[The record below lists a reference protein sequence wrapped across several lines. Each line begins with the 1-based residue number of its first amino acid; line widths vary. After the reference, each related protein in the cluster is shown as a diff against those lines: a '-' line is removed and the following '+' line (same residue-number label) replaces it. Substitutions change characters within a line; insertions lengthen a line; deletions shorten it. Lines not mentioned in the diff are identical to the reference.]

1 MPETLIEITAF
12 DQLPLSDAILRAVR
26 DVGYETP
33 SPIQARSIPHLL
45 EGRDL
50 LGLAQTGT
58 GKTAAFALPA
68 LSRIDASS
76 NETQV
81 LVLCPTRELA
91 IQVAEACQSYAKY
104 IPNFHV
110 LPIYGGQDMRGQLRG
125 LQRGAQVV
133 VGTPG
138 RVMDHL
144 RRGSLK
150 LDSLQTVVLDEADE
164 MLRMGFVDD
173 IEWILKHAPTERQT
187 ALFSA
192 TMPPAIRR
200 IADTYLKEPVSVE
213 IRAKTTTVSTI
224 TQKVWMASGLHKL
237 DALTR
242 ILEVEEFDAM
252 IIFVRTRSATVELAE
267 KLEARGFSAA
277 ALNGDMSQALREKM
291 IDRLKKGSLDILI
304 ATDVAARGLDV
315 ERISHVVNYDIPND
329 TEAYVHRIGRTGRAG
344 RQGTAILFA
353 APRERRMLRAIEY
366 ATRQKIEPM
375 RLPTQRDVRD
385 IRIKNFKEQ
394 LACILGNED
403 LSQYREIIDEMIQE
417 QAIEMED
424 AAAALCYMAQK
435 ERPFPDGNEPEPR
448 QWEDRGDRGERA
460 DRGERRGRRGDDRD
474 DPRNIGKKR
483 YRISVGRDHG
493 VSPGEI
499 VGALANEGGISGRD
513 IGHIRLFDKFSTV
526 YLPDTLDPAVLG
538 SMGEI
543 SIRNQAIGLREWR
556 ENPSA
561 GRGERGRSDR
571 GERSARDHGQFRD
584 RGRSDRG
591 ARDHGEYRDR
601 GERGRGGDRSRGDRP
616 RRDFQRDD
624 FNRSKG

>member
-1 MPETLIEITAF
+1 MPETQTETVIAF
-12 DQLPLSDAILRAVR
+12 DQLSLSDAILKAIR

-45 EGRDL
+45 EGKDL

-58 GKTAAFALPA
+58 GKTAAFALPV
-68 LSRIDASS
+68 LSRIDDSCS
-76 NETQV
+76 GTQV

-91 IQVAEACQSYAKY
+91 IQVAEACQTYAKHL
-104 IPNFHV
+104 PSFHV

-150 LDSLQTVVLDEADE
+150 LDNLMTVVLDEADE
-164 MLRMGFVDD
+164 MLRMGFVED
-173 IEWILKHAPTERQT
+173 IEWILDHTPKTRQT

-200 IADTYLKEPVSVE
+200 IADKYLNNPVSVE
-213 IRAKTTTVSTI
+213 IRAKTTTVDTI

-242 ILEVEEFDAM
+242 ILEVEDFDAM

-277 ALNGDMSQALREKM
+277 ALNGDMSQGLREKM
-291 IDRLKKGSLDILI
+291 VDRLKKGTLDILV

-353 APRERRMLRAIEY
+353 APRERRMLRAIEH

-394 LACILGNED
+394 VSCTISNED
-403 LSQYREIIDEMIQE
+403 LTQYHEVINEMIQE
-417 QAIEMED
+417 QAIEIGD
-424 AAAALCYMAQK
+424 AAAALCFLAQK

-448 QWEDRGDRGERA
+448 QWEER
-460 DRGERRGRRGDDRD
+460 ERRPRREDRE
-474 DPRNIGKKR
+474 DPRNKGKKR
-483 YRISVGRDHG
+483 FRISVGRDHG

-499 VGALANEGGISGRD
+499 VGAIANEGGISGRD

-526 YLPDTLDPAVLG
+526 YLPEETAGAVL
-538 SMGEI
+538 STLGEI
-543 SIRNQAIGLREWR
+543 RIRNQMLELREWR
-556 ENPSA
+556 ENPSGGA
-561 GRGERGRSDR
+561 PRRSDR
-571 GERSARDHGQFRD
+571 GGY
-584 RGRSDRG
+584 RGNREG
-591 ARDHGEYRDR
+591 
-601 GERGRGGDRSRGDRP
+601 GRGGERDERP
-616 RRDFQRDD
+616 RRRGFEGQRRRSPRDSDD
-624 FNRSKG
+624 NRGNE

>member
-1 MPETLIEITAF
+1 MPSTQIDTITAF
-12 DQLPLSDAILRAVR
+12 DQLPLSDAILRAVG

-68 LSRIDASS
+68 LSRIDASQ
-76 NETQV
+76 NNTQV

-104 IPNFHV
+104 MPNFHV

-125 LQRGAQVV
+125 LHRGAQVV

-150 LDSLQTVVLDEADE
+150 LDNLKTVVLDEADE

-173 IEWILKHAPTERQT
+173 IEWILEHTPSSRQT

-200 IADTYLKEPVSVE
+200 IADTYLKDPVSVE

-291 IDRLKKGSLDILI
+291 VDRLKKGTLDILI

-353 APRERRMLRAIEY
+353 APRERRMLRAIEH

-394 LACILGNED
+394 IAIILGNED
-403 LSQYREIIDEMIQE
+403 LSPYREIINEMIQE
-417 QAIEMED
+417 QAIEVAD
-424 AAAALCYMAQK
+424 AAAALCFMAQK

-448 QWEDRGDRGERA
+448 QWEERGDRGDRG
-460 DRGERRGRRGDDRD
+460 DRGERRGRRDDRE

-483 YRISVGRDHG
+483 YRIGVGRDHG
-493 VSPGEI
+493 VNPGEI

-526 YLPDTLDPAVLG
+526 YLPDSLDPTVL
-538 SMGEI
+538 STMSEI
-543 SIRNQAIGLREWR
+543 SIRSQVIGLREWR
-556 ENPSA
+556 ENPHGDRG
-561 GRGERGRSDR
+561 GRHHEFRGNRGR
-571 GERSARDHGQFRD
+571 DHR
-584 RGRSDRG
+584 
-591 ARDHGEYRDR
+591 
-601 GERGRGGDRSRGDRP
+601 DRP
-616 RRDFQRDD
+616 RRDF
-624 FNRSKG
+624 NRGNE

>member
-1 MPETLIEITAF
+1 MPEAQTDTVTAF

-68 LSRIDASS
+68 LSRIDVTK
-76 NETQV
+76 NDTQV

-91 IQVAEACQSYAKY
+91 IQVAEACQTYAKH
-104 IPNFHV
+104 IPHFHV

-125 LQRGAQVV
+125 LSRGAQVV

-144 RRGSLK
+144 RRNSLK
-150 LDSLQTVVLDEADE
+150 LDNLQTVVLDEADE
-164 MLRMGFVDD
+164 MLRMGFVED
-173 IEWILKHAPTERQT
+173 IEWILDHTPSHRQT

-200 IADTYLKEPVSVE
+200 IADKYLKDPVSVE
-213 IRAKTTTVSTI
+213 IRAKTTTVDTI

-242 ILEVEEFDAM
+242 ILEVEDFDAM

-277 ALNGDMSQALREKM
+277 ALNGDMSQGLREKM
-291 IDRLKKGSLDILI
+291 VDRLKKGTLDILI

-353 APRERRMLRAIEY
+353 APRERRMLRAIEH
-366 ATRQKIEPM
+366 ATRQKIEHM

-394 LACILGNED
+394 IALILGQED
-403 LSQYREIIDEMIQE
+403 LTMYREIVTEMIQE
-417 QAIEMED
+417 QAVEFED
-424 AAAALCYMAQK
+424 AAAALCYLAQK

-448 QWEDRGDRGERA
+448 QWEER
-460 DRGERRGRRGDDRD
+460 ERRPRRDDRE
-474 DPRNIGKKR
+474 DPRNKGKKR
-483 YRISVGRDHG
+483 YRIGVGRDHG

-526 YLPDTLDPAVLG
+526 YLPETLDQAVL
-538 SMGEI
+538 STMAEI
-543 SIRNQAIGLREWR
+543 NVRNQVLGLREWK
-556 ENPSA
+556 ENPNS
-561 GRGERGRSDR
+561 G
-571 GERSARDHGQFRD
+571 
-584 RGRSDRG
+584 
-591 ARDHGEYRDR
+591 
-601 GERGRGGDRSRGDRP
+601 RGRGDRGGYRGGYRGDRGGEDRP
-616 RRDFQRDD
+616 RRRHGNGERRGGYRGNRNDD
-624 FNRSKG
+624 SRGNE

>member
-1 MPETLIEITAF
+1 MPETQNETITTF
-12 DQLPLSDAILRAVR
+12 DQLPLSDAILRAVS
-26 DVGYETP
+26 DIGYETP
-33 SPIQARSIPHLL
+33 SPIQAGSIPHLL

-58 GKTAAFALPA
+58 GKTAAFALPS
-68 LSRIDASS
+68 LSWIDVT
-76 NETQV
+76 NNDTQM

-104 IPNFHV
+104 LPHFHV

-125 LQRGAQVV
+125 LHRGAQVV

-150 LDSLQTVVLDEADE
+150 LENLKTVVLDEADE
-164 MLRMGFVDD
+164 MLRMGFIDD
-173 IEWILKHAPTERQT
+173 IEWIMDHTPKSRQT

-200 IADTYLKEPVSVE
+200 IADTYLNDPITVE
-213 IRAKTTTVSTI
+213 IRAKTTTVATI
-224 TQKVWMASGLHKL
+224 TQKVWMVSGLHKL

-242 ILEVEEFDAM
+242 ILEVEDFDAM

-277 ALNGDMSQALREKM
+277 ALNGDMSQGLREKM
-291 IDRLKKGSLDILI
+291 VDRLKKNSLDILI

-329 TEAYVHRIGRTGRAG
+329 TDAYVHRIGRTGRAG

-353 APRERRMLRAIEY
+353 APRERRMLRSIEH

-385 IRIKNFKEQ
+385 IRIKNFKEEIARTLTNQ
-394 LACILGNED
+394 D
-403 LSQYREIIDEMIQE
+403 LTQYREVVNELSQE
-417 QAIEMED
+417 QAIEFED

-435 ERPFPDGNEPEPR
+435 ERPFPDENGPEPR
-448 QWEDRGDRGERA
+448 QWEERGDRGERN
-460 DRGERRGRRGDDRD
+460 ERRNRRDNRE
-474 DPRNIGKKR
+474 DPRNVGKKR
-483 YRISVGRDHG
+483 YRISVGREHG

-513 IGHIRLFDKFSTV
+513 IGHIRLFDTFSTV
-526 YLPDTLDPAVLG
+526 YLPERLDPAVVDT
-538 SMGEI
+538 MGGI
-543 SIRNQAIGLREWR
+543 SIRNQVIGLREWR
-556 ENPSA
+556 ENPNSSS
-561 GRGERGRSDR
+561 RRGRS
-571 GERSARDHGQFRD
+571 GM
-584 RGRSDRG
+584 
-591 ARDHGEYRDR
+591 
-601 GERGRGGDRSRGDRP
+601 GGDRSGERRSHSGRGAERNRRP
-616 RRDFQRDD
+616 RRNDD
-624 FNRSKG
+624 NRGNQ

>member
-1 MPETLIEITAF
+1 MPDTQTELVTAF
-12 DQLPLSDAILRAVR
+12 DQLPLAEPILRAVR

-58 GKTAAFALPA
+58 GKTAAFALPV
-68 LSRIDASS
+68 LSRIDMAI
-76 NETQV
+76 NDTQV

-91 IQVAEACQSYAKY
+91 IQVAEACQTYAKHMRD
-104 IPNFHV
+104 FHV

-125 LQRGAQVV
+125 LHRGAQVV

-150 LDSLQTVVLDEADE
+150 LESLKTVVLDEADE
-164 MLRMGFVDD
+164 MLRMGFVED
-173 IEWILKHAPTERQT
+173 IEWILEHTPKSRQT

-200 IADTYLKEPVSVE
+200 IADKYLNNPISVE
-213 IRAKTTTVSTI
+213 IRAKTATVDTI
-224 TQKVWMASGLHKL
+224 TQKVWMVSGLHKL

-242 ILEVEEFDAM
+242 ILEVEDFDAM

-277 ALNGDMSQALREKM
+277 ALNGDMSQGLREKM
-291 IDRLKKGSLDILI
+291 VDRLKKGTLDILI

-344 RQGTAILFA
+344 RKGTAILFA
-353 APRERRMLRAIEY
+353 APRERRMLRAIEH

-375 RLPTQRDVRD
+375 RLPSQRDVRD

-394 LACILGNED
+394 IALIVGKED
-403 LSQYREIIDEMIQE
+403 LESYQEVVAEMVQE
-417 QAIEMED
+417 QCMDMEM
-424 AAAALCYMAQK
+424 AAAALCYLAQR
-435 ERPFPDGNEPEPR
+435 ERPFPDPNEPEPR
-448 QWEDRGDRGERA
+448 QWEER
-460 DRGERRGRRGDDRD
+460 ERRPRREDSE
-474 DPRNIGKKR
+474 DPRNKGKKR
-483 YRISVGRDHG
+483 YRIGVGRDHG

-499 VGALANEGGISGRD
+499 VGAIANEGGISGRD

-526 YLPDTLDPAVLG
+526 YLPEELTPQVL
-538 SMGEI
+538 STI
-543 SIRNQAIGLREWR
+543 SEARIRNQMLELREWKER
-556 ENPSA
+556 EGGGGA
-561 GRGERGRSDR
+561 GRGDR
-571 GERSARDHGQFRD
+571 GG
-584 RGRSDRG
+584 
-591 ARDHGEYRDR
+591 Y
-601 GERGRGGDRSRGDRP
+601 RGDRP
-616 RRDFQRDD
+616 RRSSNDRGGN
-624 FNRSKG
+624 NRRSNDRGC

>member
-1 MPETLIEITAF
+1 MPEAQTDTVTAF
-12 DQLPLSDAILRAVR
+12 DQLPLSDAILKAVR

-68 LSRIDASS
+68 LSRIDVTR
-76 NETQV
+76 NDTQV

-91 IQVAEACQSYAKY
+91 IQVAEACQTYAKH
-104 IPNFHV
+104 IPHFHV

-125 LQRGAQVV
+125 LSRGAQVV

-144 RRGSLK
+144 RRNSLK
-150 LDSLQTVVLDEADE
+150 LDNLQTVVLDEADE
-164 MLRMGFVDD
+164 MLRMGFVED
-173 IEWILKHAPTERQT
+173 IEWILDHTPSHRQT

-200 IADTYLKEPVSVE
+200 IADKYLKDPVSVE
-213 IRAKTTTVSTI
+213 IRAKTTTVDTI

-242 ILEVEEFDAM
+242 ILEVEDFDAM
-252 IIFVRTRSATVELAE
+252 IIFVHTRSATVELAE

-277 ALNGDMSQALREKM
+277 ALNGDMSQGLREKM
-291 IDRLKKGSLDILI
+291 VDRLKKGTLDILI

-353 APRERRMLRAIEY
+353 SPRERRMLRAIEH
-366 ATRQKIEPM
+366 ATRQKIEHM

-394 LACILGNED
+394 IALILGQED
-403 LSQYREIIDEMIQE
+403 LTMYREIVSEMIQE
-417 QAIEMED
+417 QAVEFED
-424 AAAALCYMAQK
+424 AAAALCYLAQK

-448 QWEDRGDRGERA
+448 QWEER
-460 DRGERRGRRGDDRD
+460 ERRPRRDDRE
-474 DPRNIGKKR
+474 DPRNKGKKR
-483 YRISVGRDHG
+483 YRIGVGRDHG

-526 YLPDTLDPAVLG
+526 YLPETLDQAVL
-538 SMGEI
+538 STMAEI
-543 SIRNQAIGLREWR
+543 NVRNQVLGLREWR
-556 ENPSA
+556 ENPN
-561 GRGERGRSDR
+561 GGRGRSDR
-571 GERSARDHGQFRD
+571 GGYRGDRD
-584 RGRSDRG
+584 RGGYRG
-591 ARDHGEYRDR
+591 D
-601 GERGRGGDRSRGDRP
+601 RGGDDRP
-616 RRDFQRDD
+616 RRRHGDRRGGYQGNRNDD
-624 FNRSKG
+624 NRGNE

>member
-1 MPETLIEITAF
+1 MPETQIETITAF
-12 DQLPLSDAILRAVR
+12 DQLPLSDAVLRAVG

-68 LSRIDASS
+68 LSRIDVTL
-76 NETQV
+76 NDTQV

-91 IQVAEACQSYAKY
+91 IQVAEACQTYAKY
-104 IPNFHV
+104 LRNFHV
-110 LPIYGGQDMRGQLRG
+110 LPIYGGQDMRVQLRG

-150 LDSLQTVVLDEADE
+150 LDKLKTVVLDEADE
-164 MLRMGFVDD
+164 MLRMGFVED
-173 IEWILKHAPTERQT
+173 IEWILNHTPKTRQT

-200 IADTYLKEPVSVE
+200 IADTYLNEPVSVE
-213 IRAKTTTVSTI
+213 IRNKTATVSTI
-224 TQKVWMASGLHKL
+224 TQKVWMASGLNKL

-252 IIFVRTRSATVELAE
+252 IIFVRTRSATAELAE

-277 ALNGDMSQALREKM
+277 ALNGDMGQALREKM
-291 IDRLKKGSLDILI
+291 VDRLKKGSLDILV

-344 RQGTAILFA
+344 REGTAILFA
-353 APRERRMLRAIEY
+353 APRERRMLRAIEH

-394 LACILGNED
+394 LGCILGNED
-403 LSQYREIIDEMIQE
+403 LSPYREVINEMIQE
-417 QAIEMED
+417 QAIEIED

-448 QWEDRGDRGERA
+448 QWEDRPDRPERGGERG
-460 DRGERRGRRGDDRD
+460 GERSGGRREDRE

-526 YLPDTLDPAVLG
+526 YLPETLDGAVL
-538 SMGEI
+538 STMSEI
-543 SIRNQAIGLREWR
+543 SIRNQVIGLREWR
-556 ENPSA
+556 ESPT
-561 GRGERGRSDR
+561 G
-571 GERSARDHGQFRD
+571 
-584 RGRSDRG
+584 
-591 ARDHGEYRDR
+591 
-601 GERGRGGDRSRGDRP
+601 GRGGDRGGERRGRSSGDRGGEQRRGGDRGDPRSDRP
-616 RRDFQRDD
+616 RRPRRDND
-624 FNRSKG
+624 